1 MSEAN
6 NVWRVDL
13 GGRQHEIEV
22 EHSTMSGKIVVKVD
36 AAVVAT
42 NRMLAR
48 KKPISFDVGSH
59 RALVTVDFTY
69 GGFGASSSLH
79 VDDRFVEPLSR

>member
-6 NVWRVDL
+6 NVWRLDL
-13 GGRQHEIEV
+13 GGQQHEIEV
-22 EHSTMSGKIVVKVD
+22 EHSTMTGKIMVKLD

-42 NRMLAR
+42 DRMLAR
-48 KKPISFDVGSH
+48 KKPIRFDVDGH
-59 RALVTVDFTY
+59 TALVTVDFTY